1 MSADTIEG
9 LQMVNLFKRL
19 SLLRLLMLD
28 AIALA
33 NDRRGYCTVKV
44 EKLKVL
50 ARLVTL
56 LGYSQSGAE
65 TETWA
70 SHDPPIQS

>member
-1 MSADTIEG
+1 VSADTIEG
-9 LQMVNLFKRL
+9 LQMINLFERL
-19 SLLRLLMLD
+19 SLLRLLLLN

-33 NDRRGYCTVKV
+33 DNSRGYYTVKV

-56 LGYSQSGAE
+56 LGYS
-65 TETWA
+65 
-70 SHDPPIQS
+70 